1 MSFNQGVYDTSLAYG
16 KFRNYTGVV
25 IATIIGFILIM
36 ISIFI
41 VIQYIRQPK
50 TKTDDKNNTPSE
62 QNLQNAPWWT
72 GPMVFGI
79 ALICFLTAFYYYKL
93 VTTVELAPV
102 VATQGALS
110 IGSDVGFGL
119 RNIILGERQD

>member
-25 IATIIGFILIM
+25 VATIIGVILI
-36 ISIFI
+36 IVSIFI
-41 VIQYIRQPK
+41 VISYIRQPK
-50 TKTDDKNNTPSE
+50 TKTDDKNNAPSE
-62 QNLQNAPWWT
+62 QTQQNAPWWT

-79 ALICFLTAFYYYKL
+79 ALICFLSAFYYYKL
-93 VTTVELAPV
+93 VTTAELAPV

-110 IGSDVGFGL
+110 IGSDVGYGL

>member
-16 KFRNYTGVV
+16 KFRNYTGAVV
-25 IATIIGFILIM
+25 AILIGVILII

-50 TKTDDKNNTPSE
+50 PKTDDNMPPE
-62 QNLQNAPWWT
+62 QKQQNAQWWT

-79 ALICFLTAFYYYKL
+79 GLICFLTAFYYYKL
-93 VTTVELAPV
+93 VTTAELAPV

-110 IGSDVGFGL
+110 FGSDVSYGL
-119 RNIILGERQD
+119 RNIILGEKQD

>member
-1 MSFNQGVYDTSLAYG
+1 MSFNQGVYDASLAYG
-16 KFRNYTGVV
+16 KFKNYSGAV
-25 IATIIGFILIM
+25 IALIIGIILII

-41 VIQYIRQPK
+41 FVSYIRQPK
-50 TKTDDKNNTPSE
+50 TKTEDNLPPE
-62 QNLQNAPWWT
+62 QKQQNAQWWT

-79 ALICFLTAFYYYKL
+79 GLICFLTAFYYYKL

-102 VATQGALS
+102 VATQGALG
-110 IGSDVGFGL
+110 IGSDISFGL

>member
-16 KFRNYTGVV
+16 KFRNYTGAVV
-25 IATIIGFILIM
+25 AILIG
-36 ISIFI
+36 IILIILSIFI
-41 VIQYIRQPK
+41 FVSYIRQPK

-93 VTTVELAPV
+93 VTTAELAPV

-110 IGSDVGFGL
+110 IGSDVTYGL